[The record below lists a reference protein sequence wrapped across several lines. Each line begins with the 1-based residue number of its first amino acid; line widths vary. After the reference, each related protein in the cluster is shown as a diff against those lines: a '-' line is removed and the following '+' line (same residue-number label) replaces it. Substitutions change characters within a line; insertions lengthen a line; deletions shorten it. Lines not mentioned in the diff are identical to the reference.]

1 MKIKTKNLV
10 ILSVFSSIILI
21 LAFTPIGYI
30 HLGII
35 KITIIHIPVILGS
48 ILLGAK
54 QGAFLGFLFGLTSL
68 ISNTITP
75 AILSFV
81 FSPLIP
87 TPGMN
92 RGSALA
98 LIICF
103 VPRILVGI
111 VPYYVFHLLQAVFK
125 KKRLLL
131 FGISGV
137 IGSLINT
144 ILVMTGIY
152 FMFKDSYAA
161 ANNISIDA
169 VFKGILGIIFM
180 NGVPEAILAGI
191 VTAGLCRVL
200 YNNRQV
206 KEMVGNKDMNNHK
219 N

>member
-87 TPGMN
+87 APGMN

-200 YNNRQV
+200 YNNHQV